1 MARRPA
7 DGAARVVD
15 FPAERPRRRLVR
27 RQSLHAQATD
37 QLRDMIVEGELAPG
51 ARIGEAELCA
61 QLGISRTPLREALK
75 VLASEGLVELLPHRG
90 ARVTQVT
97 AEQVGELF
105 EVIAALEG
113 LAAELAARRL
123 TDRDLERLQAM
134 HDRMAQ
140 CHAERRRHDYFR
152 LNHKMHQLI
161 VALAGNGVLAATHEQ
176 LMVRARRSRYQA
188 ILSLERWDEAM
199 AEHVALMDALSRRD
213 ADLAGALWRRHVA
226 RTGEVVR
233 AALAA
238 GGPAG
243 GPRQLYAEG

>member
-1 MARRPA
+1 MARESS
-7 DGAARVVD
+7 GAEARVVD
-15 FPAERPRRRLVR
+15 FPAERPRRRQVR
-27 RQSLHAQATD
+27 RQSLHAQAID

-51 ARIGEAELCA
+51 ARIGESELCA

-105 EVIAALEG
+105 EVIAGLEG
-113 LAAELAARRL
+113 LAAELAVGRMIE
-123 TDRDLERLQAM
+123 RDLERLRGM

-140 CHAERRRHDYFR
+140 CHAEQRRHDYFR

-176 LMVRARRSRYQA
+176 LMVRARRSRYMA

-199 AEHVALMDALSRRD
+199 TEHVELMDALTRRD
-213 ADLAGALWRRHVA
+213 PEGAGAIWRRHVA

-233 AALAA
+233 AALES
-238 GGPAG
+238 GGPPG
-243 GPRQLYAEG
+243 GPRRLYEER